1 MGKMIFTVIGA
12 VAELERSLIR
22 ERVMMGLDR
31 ARRQGKRLGR
41 PRAIADA
48 AKIRDLQNEG
58 YSLRMIAKRVG
69 LSHTKVANI
78 LKQLP

>member
-31 ARRQGKRLGR
+31 ARRQGTKLGR
-41 PRAIADA
+41 PRILLDADKVA
-48 AKIRDLQNEG
+48 ELRANGL
-58 YSLRMIAKRVG
+58 SLREIALELKVSKDKIARVR
-69 LSHTKVANI
+69 T
-78 LKQLP
+78 